1 MIIVRDGI
9 AIELTKEELFD
20 AYLEQ
25 QTLFDMRDIEL
36 NMKSYLNE
44 DEYEILQNN
53 EDFIENTADELRKNR
68 DEYDMDFETAIE
80 TAFEEVKSRYLN

>member
-25 QTLFDMRDIEL
+25 QTLYDMRDIEL

-68 DEYDMDFETAIE
+68 DRYDMDFETAIE